1 VEVSFSLS
9 SSEEPEDS
17 NKVVNI
23 HKTALNSQILAV
35 AEHLLNKT
43 DLQILLPDCTVANLS
58 ERAFGDEDIEGAT
71 CDVALAAPEELI
83 PVCIHMKFVNQ
94 ADQDLSVVFHNC
106 VTVSTMI
113 RVVLQHAGLSPEL
126 TRGCE
131 LLDPADE
138 VVTDPATTT
147 LHQCISRCIP
157 TRVEGSCYH
166 FTVRDGRS
174 IALNYNGR
182 YGIVNC
188 SVVLPFNGTKLQ
200 DVLDAGKAMMNIPTN
215 EKNAYLATKAG
226 VILLDGD
233 TPLDESHISTGLCIC
248 DSTDVLYAY
257 VDEQYAIG
265 FVASMNPT
273 AASLWQALG
282 ISETAIGICSQ
293 DNILLT
299 PEVKLVN
306 EGRYTLVPIPAE
318 DFHKIEVDISGE
330 KRIVTLHDSCTVEKV
345 IRMLVGDEAAENS
358 ILVDDTNCVLDD
370 ELPFAYI
377 HCSLYALK
385 TLR

>member
-1 VEVSFSLS
+1 
-9 SSEEPEDS
+9 
-17 NKVVNI
+17 
-23 HKTALNSQILAV
+23 
-35 AEHLLNKT
+35 
-43 DLQILLPDCTVANLS
+43 
-58 ERAFGDEDIEGAT
+58 
-71 CDVALAAPEELI
+71 VALAAPEELI

-106 VTVSTMI
+106 VTVTTMI
-113 RVVLQHAGLSPEL
+113 RVVLQRVGLSPEL

-138 VVTDPATTT
+138 VVTDPDTTT

-174 IALNYNGR
+174 IGLSYNGK

-200 DVLDAGKAMMNIPTN
+200 DVLDAGKAMMNIPAN
-215 EKNAYLATKAG
+215 EKNAFLAARTG
-226 VILLDGD
+226 VILLDGNQ
-233 TPLDESHISTGLCIC
+233 PLDESHIQTGLCIC
-248 DSTDVLYAY
+248 DSSDVLYVY

-273 AASLWQALG
+273 ASVLLQVLNMSEASV
-282 ISETAIGICSQ
+282 GICNQ
-293 DNILLT
+293 DNILLA
-299 PEVKLVN
+299 PDMKLVN
-306 EGRYTLVPIPAE
+306 EGRYTLVPVPSQ
-318 DFHKIEVDISGE
+318 DFHSIEIDVSGE
-330 KRIVTLHDSCTVEKV
+330 KRTVTLHDSCTVDKV
-345 IRMLVGDEAAENS
+345 IRMLVGEEEAANS
-358 ILVDDTNCVLDD
+358 ILIDDTDCVLDD

-377 HCSLYALK
+377 HCSHYALQS
-385 TLR
+385 LRT